1 MRPSAGVRNGAGC
14 ARGGTPKSHLG
25 SDDGSGAREHAEFL
39 SARER
44 RKEVEMTFANDVPAE
59 PPALPRLRAL
69 DGGETQWASGSD
81 REMME
86 AAAAA
91 VSLISAKWKVEL
103 LFLLAAQVRRH
114 SRLHDHL
121 LVSKK
126 VLSQTLKCLVRDGL
140 VCRTVYPEAPVR
152 IEYSLTPLGRSLTAP
167 LYALYEWMDERAADV
182 HTAREEYD
190 RQNGRVAREFDLD
203 ETPRFSAAF
212 QVRAVGAADRSAGRT
227 QLRSLAS

>member
-1 MRPSAGVRNGAGC
+1 MESANARHLDESWPDDRTVARP
-14 ARGGTPKSHLG
+14 P
-25 SDDGSGAREHAEFL
+25 
-39 SARER
+39 
-44 RKEVEMTFANDVPAE
+44 
-59 PPALPRLRAL
+59 LRAVE
-69 DGGETQWASGSD
+69 GGENRWASASD

-126 VLSQTLKCLVRDGL
+126 VLSDTLKSLVRDGL
-140 VCRTVYPEAPVR
+140 VCRTVYPEVPVR

-167 LYALYEWMDERAADV
+167 LFALYEWMDERATDV
-182 HTAREEYD
+182 RSAREEYD
-190 RQNGRVAREFDLD
+190 GRNGHSSGAPEADGQ
-203 ETPRFSAAF
+203 PRFSAPF
-212 QVRAVGAADRSAGRT
+212 QVRGRGVADDQAGHSH
-227 QLRSLAS
+227 LRSIPS